1 MFSSEAVHRYDG
13 KADERRSCRRATL
26 QWVVLVFFGGDQWG
40 KLVDLSERGMC
51 FQFEHPPTLRQSI
64 NFTFEAMGCMTIPT
78 EGHEGK
84 VFGDSIQATGRVKWT
99 REFERTAGVEF
110 VELSTKSRDQIRYWL
125 SSGAPQHSST
135 PSQGLDQ
142 GWTKKKSKTPD
153 RKAVPFAPGAL
164 SSSAP
169 YAPPEPAPFAAK
181 AKPRQEIL
189 ERDLENRDSDIE
201 VVWEPEHPAAP
212 PSLDEP
218 ATPHKKWP
226 LKPER
231 EAAVKPTNQDEPAT
245 PHQKWPLR
253 PEPEAAFTATNLDEP
268 RISPRE
274 WSREA
279 EPEDSFASPTLEEPV
294 AHRQKWPV
302 ESEPEAAF
310 APPVFDEPA
319 ASLRSRPREPEP
331 EPSYLP
337 PTLDEAAVSDTEP
350 ELEDSAAAPSLD
362 EPAPRL
368 GKWRVES
375 RPEPPEPAFAP
386 RQFDPGTA
394 EGQGFWESK
403 SAFASQAVPQIG
415 FETRQRLGQ
424 TLELRQRRGRVGT
437 LAIVGFMATFGAVAG
452 IIRFTSTFNERADA
466 TEGVSHPLE
475 NKLTSSG
482 AEAGAVGEAP
492 STFLVEVLDAS
503 NRRSVLLFSAG
514 AHANKS
520 GGAGQDS
527 SLPEASVMAV
537 EEPVDVRKIAAIKQE
552 TPRDFTLSAP
562 HPATS
567 VTGEN
572 SALEAPALAKEQPAS
587 VDAPLQNLPSP
598 AMPGA
603 PDGPL
608 PVGGEVQ
615 PARLI
620 HAMLPSYPQIARA
633 NRVAGDVTLDALVDE
648 AGSVKDVKILS
659 GPLLLREAAKEALR
673 RWKYEPARLDG
684 KPTAMH
690 LTVTVKFQTNLDSH

>member
-1 MFSSEAVHRYDG
+1 MFSSEAVHRYEG
-13 KADERRSCRRATL
+13 QVDERRSCRRATL

-51 FQFEHPPTLRQSI
+51 FQFEHPPALRQSI
-64 NFTFEAMGCMTIPT
+64 NFTFEAMGCTAIPT

-84 VFGDSIQATGRVKWT
+84 VFGESIQATGRVKWT

-110 VELSTKSRDQIRYWL
+110 VELSTKTRDLIRYWL
-125 SSGAPQHSST
+125 SSGAPQQA
-135 PSQGLDQ
+135 PSPGQGFHQ
-142 GWTKKKSKTPD
+142 ESTKKRSKTAD
-153 RKAVPFAPGAL
+153 RKAVPFAPTAL
-164 SSSAP
+164 SSSSAP

-181 AKPRQEIL
+181 AKPRQEVF
-189 ERDLENRDSDIE
+189 ERNLENRESDIE
-201 VVWEPEHPAAP
+201 VVWEPEPPAAP
-212 PSLDEP
+212 PMLDEPATPQKKWPLKPEREVTLTPTNLDEP

-226 LKPER
+226 PRL
-231 EAAVKPTNQDEPAT
+231 
-245 PHQKWPLR
+245 
-253 PEPEAAFTATNLDEP
+253 EPEATFAATNLGEP
-268 RISPRE
+268 AFSPTEWPRE
-274 WSREA
+274 SQ
-279 EPEDSFASPTLEEPV
+279 PEDSFASPTLEEPV
-294 AHRQKWPV
+294 ARRQKWSV
-302 ESEPEAAF
+302 EPEPESAF
-310 APPVFDEPA
+310 APPGLDEPA
-319 ASLRSRPREPEP
+319 ASPRSWPREPEP

-337 PTLDEAAVSDTEP
+337 PTLDEAAISDTEP

-362 EPAPRL
+362 EPAARL
-368 GKWRVES
+368 GNWRVES

-386 RQFDPGTA
+386 QEFDPGA
-394 EGQGFWESK
+394 SERQAFWESK
-403 SAFASQAVPQIG
+403 PALPSQAVPQLG

-424 TLELRQRRGRVGT
+424 TLELRQRRGRIGT
-437 LAIVGFMATFGAVAG
+437 LAILGFMATFGAVAG
-452 IIRFTSTFNERADA
+452 IIRFTSTFSERAE
-466 TEGVSHPLE
+466 TTGLE
-475 NKLTSSG
+475 NKPAASG
-482 AEAGAVGEAP
+482 ADAGALGEAT
-492 STFLVEVLDAS
+492 STFLVEVLDS
-503 NRRSVLLFSAG
+503 GNRRSVLLFSGG

-520 GGAGQDS
+520 GRVGQDS

-537 EEPVDVRKIAAIKQE
+537 EEPAEEGKMAAIKPE

-567 VTGEN
+567 ATSEN
-572 SALEAPALAKEQPAS
+572 SALEAPAMAKEPLAS

-633 NRVAGDVTLDALVDE
+633 NRLAGDVTLDALVDE
-648 AGSVKDVKILS
+648 AGSVKDVKVLT

-690 LTVTVKFQTNLDSH
+690 LTVTVKFQNNLDSH

>member
-1 MFSSEAVHRYDG
+1 MYSSEAAHRYDG
-13 KADERRSCRRATL
+13 KVDERRACPRATL

-40 KLVDLSERGMC
+40 KLLDLSERGMC
-51 FQFEHPPTLRQSI
+51 FQFEHPPTVRQSI
-64 NFTFEAMGCMTIPT
+64 NFTFEAMGCMTIPG

-125 SSGAPQHSST
+125 SSGAPQHSPS
-135 PSQGLDQ
+135 PSQGFDRER
-142 GWTKKKSKTPD
+142 TKKQSKTAD
-153 RKAVPFAPGAL
+153 RKALPFAPAAL
-164 SSSAP
+164 SSSTP
-169 YAPPEPAPFAAK
+169 YAPPESAPSKAK

-189 ERDLENRDSDIE
+189 ERDLESRESDIE
-201 VVWEPEHPAAP
+201 VVWEPEHPAP
-212 PSLDEP
+212 PSLDEA
-218 ATPHKKWP
+218 ATPREKWP

-231 EAAVKPTNQDEPAT
+231 DTAFRPTNQDEPAT
-245 PHQKWPLR
+245 PQKKWPLR
-253 PEPEAAFTATNLDEP
+253 PEPEAAFTATNLDDT
-268 RISPRE
+268 RLSPAE
-274 WSREA
+274 WPREA

-294 AHRQKWPV
+294 ARRQKWPV
-302 ESEPEAAF
+302 EPQPETAF
-310 APPVFDEPA
+310 APPDADEPA
-319 ASLRSRPREPEP
+319 ASPRSWPREAEP

-337 PTLDEAAVSDTEP
+337 PTLDEAAVSDSEP
-350 ELEDSAAAPSLD
+350 ELEDSAAAPPLD
-362 EPAPRL
+362 EPAPRPRQ
-368 GKWRVES
+368 WRVES

-386 RQFDPGTA
+386 PEFEPGTS
-394 EGQGFWESK
+394 ERQGFWESK
-403 SAFASQAVPQIG
+403 SAFAPQAVPQIG

-437 LAIVGFMATFGAVAG
+437 LAILGFMATFGAVAG
-452 IIRFTSTFNERADA
+452 IIRFTSTFNERAE
-466 TEGVSHPLE
+466 TSEGPSHALE
-475 NKLTSSG
+475 NKLASSG
-482 AEAGAVGEAP
+482 AEAVGEPA
-492 STFLVEVLDAS
+492 STFLVEVLDSS

-520 GGAGQDS
+520 GSAGQDS
-527 SLPEASVMAV
+527 SSPEASVMAV
-537 EEPVDVRKIAAIKQE
+537 EEQLDMRRMPAMKQE
-552 TPRDFTLSAP
+552 ASRDFTLSAP
-562 HPATS
+562 RPATS
-567 VTGEN
+567 VTSE
-572 SALEAPALAKEQPAS
+572 SSPLEAPALAKDVPAS
-587 VDAPLQNLPSP
+587 VDAPLQSLPTP
-598 AMPGA
+598 AKPGA

-608 PVGGEVQ
+608 SVGGEVQ

-690 LTVTVKFQTNLDSH
+690 LTVTVKFQNNLDNH